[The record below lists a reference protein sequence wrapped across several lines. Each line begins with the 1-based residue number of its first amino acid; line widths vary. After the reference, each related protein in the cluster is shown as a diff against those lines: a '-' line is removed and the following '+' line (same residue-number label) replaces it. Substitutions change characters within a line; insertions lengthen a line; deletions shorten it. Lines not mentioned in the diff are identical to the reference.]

1 MGSITAMGRDDE
13 WMVKKVC
20 KKHRTVFEAIG
31 LEIPGTVRIGIP
43 IWTQEEVDEVTE
55 PGS

>member
-13 WMVKKVC
+13 WMVKNVC
-20 KKHRTVFEAIG
+20 KKYRTVFEAIG